1 MPFSMQSLKGW
12 MTMNDYSNDFSSFD
26 FSDKEK
32 LEMLEN
38 WFQKRTEMTSR
49 ALKFILVP
57 VIAILLLAVIFWFS
71 YYIPVPPMIL
81 LGILGASLLA
91 WVICLFIGGGVL
103 KRVRIG
109 DAIMLRKIKSS
120 SNSEKS

>member
-1 MPFSMQSLKGW
+1 MQSLKGW